1 MHMLMSNEC
10 KIRYPSLNLGPHD
23 ETIVSIYDIFTGWV
37 LTPKS
42 VLCLLSSL
50 LHQQSCLLCGKLDRI
65 FDCEYRLLIE
75 RFILLNIAEVRF
87 INILKSMS
95 KIFFW
100 LRVVLLLG
108 CYDELVVY
116 SHWFFA
122 HIYRTCNTL
131 LTRYRFLPV
140 SC

>member
-1 MHMLMSNEC
+1 MQD
-10 KIRYPSLNLGPHD
+10 SLSIFKSWTTRWNDSLHLRHLYL
-23 ETIVSIYDIFTGWV
+23 VSINT
-37 LTPKS
+37 KS
-42 VLCLLSSL
+42 VFCLLSSL

-116 SHWFFA
+116 SHWFFS